1 MEQRLLGLPS
11 DRATTAIHVK
21 KCRGVRV
28 SATKLSHKRGD
39 STPTSRRD
47 SITSERMQGKRKSL
61 QNGSPFE
68 PGYSPSRVSV
78 MAKQSSH
85 TGHSLQM
92 SQQSSA
98 ASSQSESDDS
108 VWSVP
113 NFESSVDYSMT
124 DVSALTTP
132 NLTLSHS
139 ENSLEDS
146 QSVAA
151 SVPSLQDLEVSH
163 FGNENL
169 DSQQYALGIQ
179 VNDNRP
185 SLWINT
191 AVDKSA
197 RELYESPIDF
207 DPEDQPSYSRAG
219 GTTPRLYQSGTTEYI
234 KSKVSGHFVPS
245 ITPRHQTCPGYLND
259 CDIGNVY
266 GDVPP
271 SAPEESQSDHVQ
283 IPWCKCHW
291 LLNRPVRATLEP
303 ATILRICHLYSRQL
317 RHPRQKPLRRLQDRF
332 EFLWQKARLAI
343 PSLQIHVQQDL
354 ALLNDTFDIPPT
366 ITDGLI
372 TLKLMT
378 QSQRPPSIHG
388 YIALALIAKAWLSLA
403 EQQGMADVTYALFFE
418 TSRCVALMASSDA
431 ERDAYDILLQ
441 LLWQPVAAATPSLE
455 EHQLFCPVPSHLK
468 SNRQNSER
476 SGPPHASLKW
486 VLSRVC
492 RDIADG
498 RTRNTKIL

>member
-39 STPTSRRD
+39 SIPTSRRD

-61 QNGSPFE
+61 QNGPPFE

-85 TGHSLQM
+85 TGRSLQM

-169 DSQQYALGIQ
+169 DSQQYAFGIQ
-179 VNDNRP
+179 VNDNR
-185 SLWINT
+185 SNLRINT

-197 RELYESPIDF
+197 SELHESPIDF
-207 DPEDQPSYSRAG
+207 DPEDQPSYLRAD
-219 GTTPRLYQSGTTEYI
+219 GTTEYI
-234 KSKVSGHFVPS
+234 KSKVSRHFVPS
-245 ITPRHQTCPGYLND
+245 ITRRHQTYPEYLND
-259 CDIGNVY
+259 CNIGNVY

-271 SAPEESQSDHVQ
+271 SAPEGSQSDHVQ

-317 RHPRQKPLRRLQDRF
+317 RHLRLKPLRRLQDKF

-343 PSLQIHVQQDL
+343 PGLQIHVQRDL
-354 ALLNDTFDIPPT
+354 ALLNDIFDVPPT

-372 TLKLMT
+372 TLKVIT
-378 QSQRPPSIHG
+378 QCQRPPSIHG

-403 EQQGMADVTYALFFE
+403 EQQGMADVMYALFFE

-441 LLWQPVAAATPSLE
+441 LLWQPVATATPSLE
-455 EHQLFCPVPSHLK
+455 EYQLFCPVPSHLK
-468 SNRQNSER
+468 SNRQDSER

-486 VLSRVC
+486 VLGRVC
-492 RDIADG
+492 RDIVDG